1 MAQSWNQW
9 NGTTLPW
16 QNTSLP
22 WKNTALSWN
31 ATNLPWKTN
40 PTPPA
45 LGDGPVMDFS
55 DEANSQL
62 IALLA
67 DDPF

>member
-1 MAQSWNQW
+1 MAQNWNQW
-9 NGTTLPW
+9 NGTALSW

-45 LGDGPVMDFS
+45 VGGGDGLSFN
-55 DEANSQL
+55 AATNSQY
-62 IALLA
+62 LA
-67 DDPF
+67 VLDDF

>member
-1 MAQSWNQW
+1 MAQNWNDW
-9 NGTTLPW
+9 NGTVLSW

-40 PTPPA
+40 A
-45 LGDGPVMDFS
+45 VAVVGDAPEMVFD
-55 DEANSQL
+55 DDANSQL
-62 IALLA
+62 LALLA